1 MTSKLNITRRDFLN
15 GIALGA
21 VAGSTLSPL
30 EVLATAKGSWVYPP
44 GLMGLRGTNIGSFEV
59 AHAVAREGFR
69 FVRPKAQAES
79 NYDLVVVG
87 GGLSGLAAAFYYRQR
102 NGAGSKILI
111 LDNHDDF
118 GGHARRNE
126 FDVDGHH
133 LIGYGGSQSIDTP
146 GSYSAA
152 ARQLLIDIGI
162 DTKRFYDFYDQ
173 DYFSE
178 RKLEDGFYF
187 SAAEYGRDVTAKH
200 IGGRWGFSPV
210 AGFEKIVET
219 YPIDN
224 AARAALIDMV
234 NRDRDYLQ
242 GFDPGTKLDRLR
254 RTSYRDYLLKV
265 VGVPE
270 EVYYLFRDA
279 IRGLWGV
286 GWDAL
291 STLEAWRIG
300 MPGTQKLALESLL
313 PDEKE
318 KEEPYIFHFP
328 DGNAG
333 IARAL
338 VRKLIPAA
346 LPGSSMEELVS
357 TPVDYSELDKVGSK
371 VRLRLNS
378 TAVDVRHTS
387 GKKAVDVTYVTG
399 DEVTRVRGKHVV
411 MACYN
416 RILPHICPELPQ
428 EQSEAIAYATKAPLV
443 YVSVAVRNWQAFANL
458 GLGHITIPKPKLMHS
473 FGMDFPVS
481 VGDYRYTQ
489 NPDEPTILH
498 GTYIPAAP
506 DQGLTA
512 REQYVLGS
520 RELYEKTYA
529 EMEAAIVD
537 QVQGALAPGGFDA
550 ERDIAGIT
558 VNRWPHGYAYEYID
572 FSDPAD
578 WGPLN
583 GPHIRGRAQMGRISI
598 ANSDASAYAYVNG
611 AFDAADRAVNEQIAE
626 GTGK

>member
-79 NYDLVVVG
+79 DYDLVVVG

-102 NGAGSKILI
+102 NGAHSKILI

-146 GSYSAA
+146 GDYSAA

-162 DTKRFYDFYDQ
+162 DTDRFYDYYDQ
-173 DYFSE
+173 DYFSK
-178 RKLEDGFYF
+178 RNLKDGFYF
-187 SAAEYGRDVTAKH
+187 SASEYGRDVTTQH
-200 IGGRWGFSPV
+200 VGGRWGFNPE

-219 YPIDN
+219 YPIDS
-224 AARAALIDMV
+224 AARAALINMV
-234 NRDRDYLQ
+234 NNDRDYLQ
-242 GFDPGTKLDRLR
+242 DSDPDTKLDRLR

-498 GTYIPAAP
+498 GTYIPAVP

-512 REQYVLGS
+512 REQYVLGR

-529 EMEAAIVD
+529 ELEASIVD

-572 FSDPAD
+572 FSDPAN

>member
-79 NYDLVVVG
+79 DYDLVVVG

-102 NGAGSKILI
+102 IGADSKILI

-146 GSYSAA
+146 GDYSAA

-162 DTKRFYDFYDQ
+162 DTDRFYDYYDQ
-173 DYFSE
+173 DYFSK
-178 RKLEDGFYF
+178 RNLKDGFYF
-187 SAAEYGRDVTAKH
+187 SASEYGRDVTTQH
-200 IGGRWGFSPV
+200 VGGRWGFNPE

-219 YPIDN
+219 YPIDS
-224 AARAALIDMV
+224 AARAALINMV
-234 NRDRDYLQ
+234 NNDRDYLQ
-242 GFDPGTKLDRLR
+242 DSDPDTKLDRLR

-378 TAVDVRHTS
+378 TVVDVRHTS

-498 GTYIPAAP
+498 GTYIPAVP

-512 REQYVLGS
+512 REQYVLGR

-529 EMEAAIVD
+529 ELEASIVD